1 MVSFQQRL
9 ADLIDAYKDMESAKF
24 SITIQ
29 KSIDPTRRP
38 SSGLKSAI
46 SAQVALQNAQKE
58 ILVLVG
64 PTIIGYYYR

>member
-9 ADLIDAYKDMESAKF
+9 ADLIDAYKDMESVEF

-38 SSGLKSAI
+38 SPGLKSAI

-64 PTIIGYYYR
+64 PAIVGYYYK